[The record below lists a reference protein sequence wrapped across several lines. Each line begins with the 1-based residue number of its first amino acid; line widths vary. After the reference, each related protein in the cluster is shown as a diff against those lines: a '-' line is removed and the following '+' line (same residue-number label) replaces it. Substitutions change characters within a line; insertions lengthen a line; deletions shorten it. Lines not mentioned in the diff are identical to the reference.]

1 MNIAEQIQKVAVNT
15 FLAILP
21 ASADDNAAFRM
32 LLTVKVGDEVKPLLL
47 IGNVHGKIED
57 GHVLAVLNP
66 DKELCE
72 QFIAGVAYTHGILK
86 EIVAKRCDL
95 AILFWID
102 AYMKVNPVKVY
113 TKYQAKES
121 KPSKFVVK

>member
-1 MNIAEQIQKVAVNT
+1 MDITEQIKQVAVNT

-21 ASADDNAAFRM
+21 ASADDDAAFRM
-32 LLTVKVGDEVKPLLL
+32 LLTVKIGGEVKPLLL
-47 IGNVHGKIED
+47 LGNVHGKIED

-72 QFIAGVAYTHGILK
+72 QFVAGVAYTHGILK

-95 AILFWID
+95 AMLFWID
-102 AYMKVNPVKVY
+102 SYMKVNPVKVY
-113 TKYQAKES
+113 TKYQAKLAM
-121 KPSKFVVK
+121 PSKFKVQ

>member
-1 MNIAEQIQKVAVNT
+1 MNITEQIKQVAVNT

-21 ASADDNAAFRM
+21 ASGDDNAAFRM
-32 LLTVKVGDEVKPLLL
+32 LMTVKVGDEVKPLLL

-57 GHVLAVLNP
+57 GHILAALNP

-72 QFIAGVAYTHGILK
+72 RFVAGVAYTHGILK

-113 TKYQAKES
+113 TKYEAK
-121 KPSKFVVK
+121 KAMPSKFVVQ